1 LQLQQDRREARYHRD
16 QVQAQRSITAA
27 ADIGKLLK
35 SSSAWIDSNRSLKL
49 YKMLD
54 VEDSTVMLLIKKLL
68 RSLPQSWGECIQ
80 LEIEERAKGEPGNRK
95 RKKLDLTSQS
105 AGSSAAATASQIH
118 SAPLKESQVQLA
130 WGYILRQLK
139 QVGEEHA
146 QWQLLDT
153 SQSGI
158 TGHSGKVDFCF
169 SAVQQKAWPQVVA
182 MAELKKDLQTESQH
196 TECIGQLTARSVNIF
211 ISQPHRKHVMMIAGG
226 LDGLEVLAFFRDQS
240 ILRSGLQPWSFH
252 PSSSGL
258 RWLSKLVFS
267 SLPAM
272 GFVPELPPLINTTP
286 KGLLR
291 ARHVLVALGRSQ
303 ITRALVAVQVYLSV
317 TWYIGDQMRR
327 PLLVLAMLARCFKL
341 VMEYI
346 ESLWL

>member
-1 LQLQQDRREARYHRD
+1 MTDQVRRLQLQQDRSEARYHRD

-35 SSSAWIDSNRSLKL
+35 SSSVWINSNRSSKL
-49 YKMLD
+49 YEMLD
-54 VEDSTVMLLIKKLL
+54 IEDSMVIELIEKLL
-68 RSLPQSWGECIQ
+68 RSLPHSWGQCMQ
-80 LEIEERAKGEPGNRK
+80 LEIEERAKGELGNRK
-95 RKKLDLTSQS
+95 RKKLDVTSQS
-105 AGSSAAATASQIH
+105 ADSSATAVSSQIH

-139 QVGEEHA
+139 QVGEEYA

-240 ILRSGLQPWSFH
+240 RLRSGLQPWSFH
-252 PSSSGL
+252 PSSGGL
-258 RWLSKLVFS
+258 RWLCKLVFS
-267 SLPAM
+267 TLSSIC
-272 GFVPELPPLINTTP
+272 FVPELPPLIKTTP
-286 KGLLR
+286 KGMFEGKTCYGR
-291 ARHVLVALGRSQ
+291 A
-303 ITRALVAVQVYLSV
+303 
-317 TWYIGDQMRR
+317 
-327 PLLVLAMLARCFKL
+327 C
-341 VMEYI
+341 
-346 ESLWL
+346 

>member
-1 LQLQQDRREARYHRD
+1 MAEQLQRLQRQVDRSEARYHRD
-16 QVQAQRSITAA
+16 QLQAQRSIIAA
-27 ADIGKLLK
+27 ADVGKLLK
-35 SSSAWIDSNRSLKL
+35 ASSAWINSNKPSKL
-49 YKMLD
+49 YHMLD
-54 VEDSTVMLLIKKLL
+54 AEDSTVMSLVEKLL
-68 RSLPQSWGECIQ
+68 SSLPHSWEECIQ
-80 LEIEERAKGEPGNRK
+80 LELEARAKSEPGNRK
-95 RKKLDLTSQS
+95 RKKLDLTSQL
-105 AGSSAAATASQIH
+105 ADSSAAATASQTH
-118 SAPLKESQVQLA
+118 SAPLKESQVKLA

-146 QWQLLDT
+146 QWHLLDT

-182 MAELKKDLQTESQH
+182 LAELKKDLQTESQH
-196 TECIGQLTARSVNIF
+196 TECIGQLAARSVNIF
-211 ISQPHRKHVMMIAGG
+211 INQPHHKHLMMIAGG

-240 ILRSGLQPWSFH
+240 ILRSGLQSWAFH
-252 PSSSGL
+252 PSSGGL
-258 RWLSKLVFS
+258 RWLCKLVFS
-267 SLPAM
+267 TLSAM

-317 TWYIGDQMRR
+317 TWYVGDQMR
-327 PLLVLAMLARCFKL
+327 
-341 VMEYI
+341 
-346 ESLWL
+346 

>member
-1 LQLQQDRREARYHRD
+1 MADQLQRLQLQQDCSEARYHRD

-139 QVGEEHA
+139 QLGEEHA

-169 SAVQQKAWPQVVA
+169 SAVQQIYDICSRLCTLYMGK
-182 MAELKKDLQTESQH
+182 
-196 TECIGQLTARSVNIF
+196 TACHCFQR
-211 ISQPHRKHVMMIAGG
+211 
-226 LDGLEVLAFFRDQS
+226 
-240 ILRSGLQPWSFH
+240 
-252 PSSSGL
+252 
-258 RWLSKLVFS
+258 
-267 SLPAM
+267 LP
-272 GFVPELPPLINTTP
+272 I
-286 KGLLR
+286 
-291 ARHVLVALGRSQ
+291 
-303 ITRALVAVQVYLSV
+303 
-317 TWYIGDQMRR
+317 
-327 PLLVLAMLARCFKL
+327 
-341 VMEYI
+341 
-346 ESLWL
+346 